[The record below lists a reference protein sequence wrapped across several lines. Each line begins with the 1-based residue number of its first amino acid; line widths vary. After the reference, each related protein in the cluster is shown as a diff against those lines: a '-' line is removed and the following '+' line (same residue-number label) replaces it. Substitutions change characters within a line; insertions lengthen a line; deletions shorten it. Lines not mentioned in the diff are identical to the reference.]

1 MHAPVLRAL
10 ALLACFVAGD
20 TVLITRKGEKFE
32 GPVTREDGMVTV
44 QTLTG
49 PRRFPEAEVALTFEN
64 LRDVLQKADERFAE
78 AKRLYEEASKLE
90 EANPARNQKL
100 SLAIEVAQGAVGTY
114 QTLQPHYSGPSHSGL
129 PSSIQVMMQFIRLCR
144 GAATTD
150 VVVGTAA
157 RTGVLTLEEPAFT
170 FTPPAAAERPWM
182 VAGELGPGLGAAMQD
197 LSHALPERRLEAVK
211 RLTHPPSPLHLSAL
225 LKLLEA
231 ERDPAVLRALSDG
244 LGFMDSS
251 AVLKSLG
258 WARKETDAPRRAAA
272 FTILHAIGDRAA
284 FEFAFSWFE
293 DSPPATHHDR
303 AEFASIFRRFHGPA
317 IPQLKELL
325 TRNRGPR
332 IQAET
337 IRQLGAVG
345 DKTAGPMLL
354 KTIAAYP
361 KDAAVSLMKLGKPA
375 IPTLIEGARST
386 DNETHRICLHF
397 LRKLTGINQIN
408 LVHFETWWAT
418 NRKTVQDDE
427 KAWWDEQATRGWPVE
442 AGLFSTY
449 DLPMERIV
457 P

>member
-10 ALLACFVAGD
+10 ALLACFAAGD
-20 TVLITRKGEKFE
+20 AVLITRKGEKFE

-44 QTLTG
+44 QTVTG
-49 PRRFPEAEVALTFEN
+49 PRRFPEAEVALTYEN

-114 QTLQPHYSGPSHSGL
+114 QILQPHYSGPSHTGI
-129 PSSIQVMMQFIRLCR
+129 PNSIQVMMQFIRLCR

-150 VVVGTAA
+150 VVVGTGAKS
-157 RTGVLTLEEPAFT
+157 GVLALEEPSFA
-170 FTPPAAAERPWM
+170 FTPPAAAERPWR
-182 VAGELGPGLGAAMQD
+182 VAGELGPGLGAALQD
-197 LSHALPERRLEAVK
+197 LSSTLPERRLEAVK

-231 ERDPAVLRALSDG
+231 EREPAVLRAISDG

-251 AVLKSLG
+251 VVLKSLA
-258 WARKETDAPRRAAA
+258 WARKESDAPRRAAA
-272 FTILHAIGDRAA
+272 FAILQAIGDRAA
-284 FEFAFSWFE
+284 FEFASGWFE
-293 DSPPATHHDR
+293 ESPPATHHDR
-303 AEFASIFRRFHGPA
+303 AEFASIFRRFHGQA

-332 IQAET
+332 VQAET
-337 IRQLGAVG
+337 IRQLGAIG

-361 KDAAVSLMKLGKPA
+361 KDSAVSLLKLGKPA

-408 LVHFETWWAT
+408 LVHFETWWGT

-427 KAWWDEQATRGWPVE
+427 KAWWDDQSTKGWAVE
-442 AGLFSTY
+442 AALFSTY